1 MYADDTSLHKAF
13 RTAQDLSDELIPA
26 FVNICEWLKMNKLAL
41 NVLKTEFMI
50 IGTSYLTKPLRPYHT
65 LYQWMAARL
74 EG

>member
-1 MYADDTSLHKAF
+1 
-13 RTAQDLSDELIPA
+13 
-26 FVNICEWLKMNKLAL
+26 MNKLAL

-50 IGTSYLTKPLRPYHT
+50 IGTSQRLNILDQSLRPHHT